1 MSVDNIVYEKI
12 GIDPKRY
19 ELTEV
24 DKYDTPNS
32 IIENWSDDID
42 RLYKIKYI
50 GSSNISYYNPRTRTN
65 EIIYPNTIGGY
76 IDSKSVFKNKLFWV
90 YANSVVLKSTVGSMI
105 LDGVVLINSHIT
117 SYNLNIYNNISF
129 IDSTVVFD
137 KSLIDY
143 IYKLMLTKHGEEF
156 CGVNIQS
163 PKDYLVIGPL
173 GSRNGTTLFYKT
185 KSGINVKCGCFHNT
199 IEEFKDAVEKKY
211 SHEQPYSLYTWII
224 SDYYRQYNNAIEYAK
239 KELE

>member
-1 MSVDNIVYEKI
+1 MSVDNAVYKKI
-12 GIDPKRY
+12 GIDPKKY

-24 DKYDTPNS
+24 DKHDTPES
-32 IIENWSDDID
+32 IVENWSDDID
-42 RLYKIKYI
+42 RLYRIKYI
-50 GSSNISYYNPRTRTN
+50 GSDDISYYNPRTN
-65 EIIYPNTIGGY
+65 IDEVIYPNTIGGY
-76 IDSKSVFKNKLFWV
+76 IDSKSVFVNNKNWL
-90 YANSVVLKSTVGSMI
+90 SSGSIVLDSTIKSMI
-105 LDGVVLINSHIT
+105 LDEAVLINSHIT
-117 SYNLNIYNNISF
+117 SNTFPIYNSISF

-163 PKDYLVIGPL
+163 PKDYLIIGPL

-224 SDYYRQYNNAIEYAK
+224 SDYYKQYNNAIEYAK
-239 KELE
+239 KELQ